1 MFKVEFGVVHRGCLV
16 NQLSRAVPSV
26 RFICPG
32 GFILGPTSAEEILVL
47 DNPIQQELEA
57 VLDHLERDSGIAE
70 CSLLERSGDKAFVRI
85 LTSASPGEGYCSEVV
100 ANNRGFRIGME
111 IQQGGLEKW
120 KVGCFERANAEQ
132 LLKDLAR
139 LGEIK
144 SQSISEVSWQELL
157 GQGPA

>member
-47 DNPIQQELEA
+47 DNPSEQELQA
-57 VLDHLERDSGIAE
+57 VLDHLEQDSGIAE
-70 CSLLERSGDKAFVRI
+70 CSLLEQSGDKAFVRI

-100 ANNRGFRIGME
+100 ADNQGFRIGME

-120 KVGCFERANAEQ
+120 KVGCFERANAEK
-132 LLKDLAR
+132 LLEDLAK

>member
-47 DNPIQQELEA
+47 DKPSDQELQA
-57 VLDHLERDSGIAE
+57 VLEHLEQAAGIAE
-70 CSLLERSGDKAFVRI
+70 SQLLERLVNKAFVRI
-85 LTSASPGEGYCSEVV
+85 LTSASPEKGYCSEVV
-100 ANNRGFRIGME
+100 AKNHGFRIGME
-111 IQQGGLEKW
+111 IQEGGVEKW
-120 KVGCFERANAEQ
+120 KVGCFERGHAEQ
-132 LLKDLAR
+132 LLKDLAL
-139 LGEIK
+139 LGEMK
-144 SQSISEVSWQELL
+144 AQSIREVSWQELL